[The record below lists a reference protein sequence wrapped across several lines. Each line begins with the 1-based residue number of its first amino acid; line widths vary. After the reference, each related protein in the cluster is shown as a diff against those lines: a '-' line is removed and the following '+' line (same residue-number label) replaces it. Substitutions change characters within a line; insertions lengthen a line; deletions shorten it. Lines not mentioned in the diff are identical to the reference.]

1 MRNTQFIEMAKQFK
15 VEQKHLG
22 KFYVQQ
28 LDRCREFLLEAV
40 KSAAKDRDGKPI
52 FYISLKRATRSGRTH
67 AYSVHYFNDVSGEM
81 HSLNYVASILLNERL
96 DGEQRYVITRTSDYP
111 TGKNLIWALS
121 RWITF
126 GKRQRTDHITPK
138 EL

>member
-1 MRNTQFIEMAKQFK
+1 MRNTKFIEMARQFK

-28 LDRCREFLLEAV
+28 LDRCREYLIEAT
-40 KSAAKDRDGKPI
+40 KNAAKDEKGKPI
-52 FYISLKRATRSGRTH
+52 FYTALKRTTRSGCTQ
-67 AYSVHYFNDVSGEM
+67 AYSIHYFNDVSGEM
-81 HSLNYVASILLNERL
+81 QCLNYVASILLNQRL
-96 DGEQRYVITRTSDYP
+96 DGQQRYIITRTPDYP

-126 GKRQRTDHITPK
+126 GKRQRSDHITHK
-138 EL
+138 AL